1 MERFGLYNL
10 LKTFLQN
17 DGETAENTDGAT
29 EENAT
34 STSPVP
40 EGNIPLES
48 VPQNA
53 CAEFLQR
60 HDERS
65 RRLKK

>member
-1 MERFGLYNL
+1 MERFALYDL

-17 DGETAENTDGAT
+17 EEKT
-29 EENAT
+29 EENADGNGAQNPP
-34 STSPVP
+34 SSSPVP
-40 EGNIPLES
+40 EGNTPLES